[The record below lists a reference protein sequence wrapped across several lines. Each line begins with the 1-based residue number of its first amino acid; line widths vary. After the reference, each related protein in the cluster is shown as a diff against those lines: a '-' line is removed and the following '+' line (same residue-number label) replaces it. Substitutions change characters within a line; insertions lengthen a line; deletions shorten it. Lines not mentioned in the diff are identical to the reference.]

1 MIDSNIPCDSR
12 KLVVDEAKESLASP
26 SFHDRFRKL
35 KWIRYFSIRDELSTR
50 EINFTFSSPSLPA
63 SFSIRPSPIQIVWSA
78 SDRSN
83 RVTKFRKLELRTRG
97 TDSNYLSDWNIQNAD
112 NPSPPPAPRCC
123 LDASTNS
130 RRRSGGKRRGKGR
143 FDRILNEGSKGF
155 IFVKK
160 KKRQLAE
167 LLEEERGRGGCTY
180 RGRGRSWR
188 GGIWE
193 IYREQGGRIFRI
205 RLEYSRMIM
214 LRRLN
219 NVRE

>member
-160 KKRQLAE
+160 KKKAIGRVAWGGEGQRRVYIQRKGEVLKRRD
-167 LLEEERGRGGCTY
+167 LRNLSWTRGTY
-180 RGRGRSWR
+180 ISDSTRV
-188 GGIWE
+188 
-193 IYREQGGRIFRI
+193 F
-205 RLEYSRMIM
+205 
-214 LRRLN
+214 
-219 NVRE
+219 